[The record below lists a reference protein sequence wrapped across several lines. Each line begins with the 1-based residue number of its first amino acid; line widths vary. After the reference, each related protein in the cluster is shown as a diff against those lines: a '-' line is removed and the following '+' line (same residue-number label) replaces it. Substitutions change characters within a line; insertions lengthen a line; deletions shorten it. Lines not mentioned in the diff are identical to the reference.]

1 MDLCVVLCGCV
12 AGPREYQENIALVDS
27 GVAELVSVIED
38 FYHHDGRTAYVFT
51 SDHGMTNWGKKDPAL
66 PCVSIIYVRVC
77 FI

>member
-12 AGPREYQENIALVDS
+12 AEPREYQENIGLVDS
-27 GVAELVSVIED
+27 GVEELVSVIED

-66 PCVSIIYVRVC
+66 QCLSIVLNKYF